1 MKRFAAL
8 FHTLDA
14 ANGSRHKQQAL
25 LAYLSAAPAEDAA
38 TACWLLAGG
47 RPLRPV
53 ASAVLRSAAQSLAGL
68 PQWLFDECYERVGDL
83 AETIALLLPSP
94 DAVDDRGLRHLLVE
108 RIMPLRDLARDQ
120 QVAGLLALWRQTDAD
135 CRLVVNKLI
144 TGAFRVGLSRQGVV
158 GALADHTALAP
169 ERISQRLTG
178 LLASRQ
184 PPDAGDWRALTAAGH
199 NDEADALPFPFFLA
213 HPLSGDPAAR
223 LGRPAD
229 WLAEWKWD
237 GMRGQ
242 LVRRDGISHLWS
254 RGGELVSDRFPEL
267 LAMAATLPPELRV
280 DGEIIVWPAD
290 AERPLPF
297 NALQSRINRKQVG
310 RRLLSE
316 APACF
321 VAYDLLAI
329 DGEDLRRHPLARRRQ
344 RLEALLGACAD
355 PRLRLSE
362 AIAIDDWN
370 ALAEAR
376 KAARSRGAE
385 GLMLK
390 RRESAYG
397 EGRSRSHARGDW
409 WKWKLSPMS
418 VDAVLVHA
426 LRGHGRRAGLFTD
439 YGFALWDRPA
449 SRPEAAL
456 VGFARA
462 YSGLDDAEIRRID
475 AFIRHNTLERFGPV
489 RTVRPELVMEIGFD
503 AVAPSRRHKSGF
515 AVRFPRILRVRD
527 DKRVDQAD
535 TLADLDALMTA
546 GRE

>member
-8 FHTLDA
+8 FHALDA

-25 LAYLSAAPAEDAA
+25 LAYLAAAPAEDAA

-53 ASAVLRSAAQSLAGL
+53 AAPVMRAAAQTAADL
-68 PQWLFDECYERVGDL
+68 PDWLFDECYERVGAL
-83 AETIALLLPSP
+83 AETIALLLPAP
-94 DAVDDRGLRHLLVE
+94 APGDDLGLRRMLVGH
-108 RIMPLRDLARDQ
+108 IMPLRELSRDDQ
-120 QVAGLLALWRQTDAD
+120 AAGLRALWRQIDGD
-135 CRLVVNKLI
+135 SMLVVNKLI

-158 GALADHTALAP
+158 RALASHSALAP

-184 PPDAGDWRALTAAGH
+184 PPGADDWYGLTAAG
-199 NDEADALPFPFFLA
+199 DDGDTDALPCPFFLA
-213 HPLSGDPAAR
+213 HPLTGEPAPR
-223 LGRPAD
+223 LGPAGD

-242 LVRRDGISHLWS
+242 LVRRGGVSHLWS

-267 LAMAATLPPELRV
+267 LAMAAMLPPELRI

-297 NALQSRINRKQVG
+297 NVLQRRINLKQVG
-310 RRLLSE
+310 RKLLAE

-321 VAYDLLAI
+321 VAYDLLGI
-329 DGEDLRRHPLARRRQ
+329 DGEDLRRQPLASRRQ
-344 RLEALLGACAD
+344 RLEALLATCED

-362 AIAIDDWN
+362 AIASDDWN
-370 ALAEAR
+370 ALVEAR
-376 KAARSRGAE
+376 EAARSRGAE

-390 RRESAYG
+390 RRDSAYG
-397 EGRSRSHARGDW
+397 EGRSRSQARGDW

-439 YGFALWDRPA
+439 YGFALWDRPV
-449 SRPEAAL
+449 SRPDAAL
-456 VGFARA
+456 VGFAKA

-475 AFIRHNTLERFGPV
+475 SFIRRNTVERFGPV

-503 AVAPSRRHKSGF
+503 AVAPSRRHKSGL
-515 AVRFPRILRVRD
+515 AVRFPRILRIRD
-527 DKRVDQAD
+527 DKRADQAN
-535 TLADLDALMTA
+535 TLAELRALMPA
-546 GRE
+546 EPG